1 MQRRLE
7 PELMNGDTQ
16 VQAYAAADFS
26 SGDQVTIEAIQLLLS
41 RTSPL
46 PPDPLVVDLGCG
58 PGNITL
64 RLAGLFPKARIIGID
79 GAESMLAVAR
89 ERAQQQQLQISFLCQ
104 NLQEV
109 LRGAGALRGQADLIV
124 SNSLLHHLH
133 QPDLLWM
140 VTRDLAAPGCRTLH
154 RDLRRPASDTEIQQL
169 LLKHLPSAPEV
180 LQQDFAGS
188 LAAAFEPQEVTAELH
203 RLDLN
208 QLTVSAEDDRYLVVS
223 GLVKS

>member
-7 PELMNGDTQ
+7 PELMNGDAQ

-26 SGDQVTIEAIQLLLS
+26 SGDQATIEAIQRLVF
-41 RTSPL
+41 TSSPM

-64 RLAGLFPKARIIGID
+64 RMAHLFPKARIIGID
-79 GAESMLAVAR
+79 GAESMLALAR
-89 ERAQQQQLQISFLCQ
+89 ERAEKQQLDISFLCQ
-104 NLQEV
+104 TLQEV
-109 LRGAGALRGQADLIV
+109 LRGPLLGQADLIV

-133 QPDLLWM
+133 QPDLLWT
-140 VTRDLAAPGCRTLH
+140 VTQALAAPGCRALH
-154 RDLRRPASDTEIQQL
+154 RDLRRPASDVEIEQL

-180 LQQDFAGS
+180 LQHDFAAS
-188 LAAAFEPQEVTAELH
+188 LAAAFEPDEVIADLH
-203 RLDLN
+203 RLGLH

>member
-7 PELMNGDTQ
+7 PELMNGDAQ
-16 VQAYAAADFS
+16 VQAYADADFS
-26 SGDQVTIEAIQLLLS
+26 SGDQATIEAIQRLLAP
-41 RTSPL
+41 TSPL

-89 ERAQQQQLQISFLCQ
+89 EQAQQQQLEMSFLCQ
-104 NLQEV
+104 TLQEV
-109 LRGAGALRGQADLIV
+109 LRGPLLGQADLIV

-133 QPDLLWM
+133 QPDLLWK
-140 VTRDLAAPGCRTLH
+140 VTQALAAPGCRTLH
-154 RDLRRPASDTEIQQL
+154 RDLRRPDSDAEVQQL
-169 LLKHLPSAPEV
+169 LLKHLPWAPEV
-180 LQQDFAGS
+180 LQHDFAAS

-203 RLDLN
+203 KLGLD
-208 QLTVSAEDDRYLVVS
+208 QLTVLAEDDRYLVVS

>member
-1 MQRRLE
+1 MPLLTSVPAIKPPSKRFSVSSHAHRLCRLIHWWWTWVVALE
-7 PELMNGDTQ
+7 T
-16 VQAYAAADFS
+16 
-26 SGDQVTIEAIQLLLS
+26 S
-41 RTSPL
+41 RF
-46 PPDPLVVDLGCG
+46 GF
-58 PGNITL
+58 
-64 RLAGLFPKARIIGID
+64 AGLFPKARIIGID

-89 ERAQQQQLQISFLCQ
+89 ERAQQQQLEISFLCQ
-104 NLQEV
+104 TLQEV
-109 LRGAGALRGQADLIV
+109 LRGALLGQADLIV

-154 RDLRRPASDTEIQQL
+154 RDLRRPASDAEIQQL

-180 LQQDFAGS
+180 LQHDFAAS

-208 QLTVSAEDDRYLVVS
+208 ELTVSAEDDRYLVVS

>member
-7 PELMNGDTQ
+7 PELMKGDAQ

-26 SGDQVTIEAIQLLLS
+26 SGDQATIEASQRLLS

-46 PPDPLVVDLGCG
+46 PPNPLVVDLGCG

-79 GAESMLAVAR
+79 GAESMLAFAR
-89 ERAQQQQLQISFLCQ
+89 ERAQQQQLGISFLRQ
-104 NLQEV
+104 TLQEV
-109 LRGAGALRGQADLIV
+109 LRGALLGQADLIV

-154 RDLRRPASDTEIQQL
+154 RDLRRPASDAEIQQL
-169 LLKHLPSAPEV
+169 LLKHLPLAPEV
-180 LQQDFAGS
+180 LKHDFAAS

-208 QLTVSAEDDRYLVVS
+208 QMTVSSEDDLYLVVS

>member
-26 SGDQVTIEAIQLLLS
+26 SGDQATIEAIQRLVF
-41 RTSPL
+41 TSSPM

-64 RLAGLFPKARIIGID
+64 RLAHLFPKARIIGID
-79 GAESMLAVAR
+79 GAESMLALAR
-89 ERAQQQQLQISFLCQ
+89 ERAEKQKLDISFLCQ
-104 NLQEV
+104 TLQDV
-109 LRGAGALRGQADLIV
+109 LRGPLLGQADLIV

-133 QPDLLWM
+133 QPDLLWR
-140 VTRDLAAPGCRTLH
+140 VTQALAAPGCRALH
-154 RDLRRPASDTEIQQL
+154 RDLRRPSSDAEIEQL
-169 LLKHLPSAPEV
+169 LLKHLPWAPEV
-180 LQQDFAGS
+180 LQHDFSAS

-203 RLDLN
+203 RLGLN

>member
-7 PELMNGDTQ
+7 PELMNGDAQ

-26 SGDQVTIEAIQLLLS
+26 SGDQATIEAIQRLVFS
-41 RTSPL
+41 SSPM
-46 PPDPLVVDLGCG
+46 PPDPLVVDMGCG

-64 RLAGLFPKARIIGID
+64 RLAHLFPKARIIGID
-79 GAESMLAVAR
+79 GAESMLALAR
-89 ERAQQQQLQISFLCQ
+89 ERAEKQKLDISFLCQ
-104 NLQEV
+104 TLQDV
-109 LRGAGALRGQADLIV
+109 LRGPLLGQADLIV

-133 QPDLLWM
+133 QPDLLWR
-140 VTRDLAAPGCRTLH
+140 VTQALAAPACRALH
-154 RDLRRPASDTEIQQL
+154 RDLRRPSSDAEIEQL

-180 LQQDFAGS
+180 LQRDFTAS

-203 RLDLN
+203 RLGLN

>member
-7 PELMNGDTQ
+7 PELMNGDAQ

-26 SGDQVTIEAIQLLLS
+26 SGDQATIEAIQRLLS

-79 GAESMLAVAR
+79 GAESMLAIAR
-89 ERAQQQQLQISFLCQ
+89 ERAQQQKQLEISFLCQ
-104 NLQEV
+104 TIQEV
-109 LRGAGALRGQADLIV
+109 LRGALLGQADLIV

-154 RDLRRPASDTEIQQL
+154 RDLRRPASDAEIQQL
-169 LLKHLPSAPEV
+169 QLKHLPSAPEV
-180 LQQDFAGS
+180 LQHDFAAS
-188 LAAAFEPQEVTAELH
+188 LAAAFEPQEVAAELH

-208 QLTVSAEDDRYLVVS
+208 QLKVSAEDDRYLVVS

>member
-26 SGDQVTIEAIQLLLS
+26 SGDQATIKAIQRLLS

-89 ERAQQQQLQISFLCQ
+89 ERAQQQQLEISFLCQ
-104 NLQEV
+104 TLQEV
-109 LRGAGALRGQADLIV
+109 LRGALLGQADLIV

-140 VTRDLAAPGCRTLH
+140 VTRNLAAPGCRTCTGICGVLLPTLRFNSCSSNTCH
-154 RDLRRPASDTEIQQL
+154 RRQRCCSTTSLPRWRRPSNLRRW
-169 LLKHLPSAPEV
+169 
-180 LQQDFAGS
+180 
-188 LAAAFEPQEVTAELH
+188 PQSST
-203 RLDLN
+203 
-208 QLTVSAEDDRYLVVS
+208 
-223 GLVKS
+223 GLISTS